1 MDSIDTFK
9 LKALD
14 SMKQTIGTL
23 SNEVDKSQAY
33 IARAQGATPTGAI
46 TAQHPAL
53 SLDSDIGSWRANR
66 AITPRSCARPMPRCR
81 FNSRAGGA
89 AAGRSGNARPS

>member
-1 MDSIDTFK
+1 MAASSTIPLETLQKAFQNIYDTMDSIDTFK

-33 IARAQGATPTGAI
+33 IARAQGVSPTGTLPAP
-46 TAQHPAL
+46 HPAL
-53 SLDSDIGSWRANR
+53 SLDGEL
-66 AITPRSCARPMPRCR
+66 
-81 FNSRAGGA
+81 
-89 AAGRSGNARPS
+89 

>member
-23 SNEVDKSQAY
+23 SSEVEKSQAY
-33 IARAQGATPTGAI
+33 IARAQGTGTPAP
-46 TAQHPAL
+46 HPAL
-53 SLDSDIGSWRANR
+53 SLDG
-66 AITPRSCARPMPRCR
+66 AI
-81 FNSRAGGA
+81 
-89 AAGRSGNARPS
+89 